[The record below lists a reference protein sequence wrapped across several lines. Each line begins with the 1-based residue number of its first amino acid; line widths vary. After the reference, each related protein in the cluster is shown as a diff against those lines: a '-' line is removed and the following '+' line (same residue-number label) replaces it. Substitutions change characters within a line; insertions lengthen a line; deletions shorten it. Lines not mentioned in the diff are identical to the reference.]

1 MGKDIEKQLKKAE
14 QLYKA
19 MQLKRAAKLFKT
31 AGKNLLD
38 IGDYNRAKEC
48 FFNAAKCAMNDEKY
62 INGLEFYRNAG
73 TASLYNDNFIEAY
86 EFFKDALNYVPSLRN
101 SSERSYQYILFTSL
115 SYLCLFLEGKQEEGL
130 DLIKKYKAYVNDAY
144 FKENPLIRLV
154 KNFTIATKD
163 KNENY
168 VKQIEKDFDSFKFYE
183 GEISL
188 AKKAIVLS
196 KAIINLHTKLSLDKN
211 VYTTNDT
218 INLALD
224 INTKTLLDISNNKF
238 YNYNINELK
247 ITKIGL
253 TLSDNFTSAQKPEL
267 PILIEPG
274 QNYRINLLIKPH
286 FQMEKSYIGPIVLTS
301 ELNGSLK
308 FFYEIS
314 EIMYPTLISPPPT
327 LDISM
332 KTLRPPLIG
341 QTFPLEILIENRSEG
356 EALDLNIEIEFP
368 ENLKV
373 MRGTLNKQI
382 YSLKPN
388 ENIKWEINLKPIEA
402 EDYSIKI
409 ETRFKDP
416 DQNQI
421 EEIKEFPISIKL

>member
-19 MQLKRAAKLFKT
+19 MQLKRAAKLFNT
-31 AGKNLLD
+31 VGKSFLN

-101 SSERSYQYILFTSL
+101 TSERSYQYILFTSL

-130 DLIKKYKAYVNDAY
+130 DLIKKYKTYVNDAY
-144 FKENPLIRLV
+144 FKENPMIRLV

-168 VKQIEKDFDSFKFYE
+168 VKQIEKDFESFKFYE

-188 AKKAIVLS
+188 AKKAIVLT
-196 KAIINLHTKLSLDKN
+196 KTIINLHTKLSFDKN

-218 INLALD
+218 INLTLD
-224 INTKTLLDISNNKF
+224 INTKNLLDISNNKF

-253 TLSDNFTSAQKPEL
+253 TLSDNFTTAKKPGL

-274 QNYRINLLIKPH
+274 QNYLINLLIKPH

-341 QTFPLEILIENRSEG
+341 QTFPLEILIENKSEG

-409 ETRFKDP
+409 EARFKDP
-416 DQNQI
+416 DQNLI

>member
-19 MQLKRAAKLFKT
+19 MQFKRAAKLFNT
-31 AGKNLLD
+31 VGKNFLN
-38 IGDYNRAKEC
+38 IGDYNGAKEC

-101 SSERSYQYILFTSL
+101 TSERSYQYILFTSL

-168 VKQIEKDFDSFKFYE
+168 VKQIEKDFESFKFYE

-188 AKKAIVLS
+188 AKKAIVLA
-196 KAIINLHTKLSLDKN
+196 KTIINLHTKLSFDKN
-211 VYTTNDT
+211 VYTINDT

-224 INTKTLLDISNNKF
+224 IYTKTLLDISNNKF

-286 FQMEKSYIGPIVLTS
+286 FQMEKSFIGPIVLTS

-409 ETRFKDP
+409 EARFKDP
-416 DQNQI
+416 DQNLI